1 MKHTIEDVARE
12 AGVSITTVSRVI
24 NGNYPV
30 KKETRERVEA
40 AIKKLN
46 FQPNPLAR
54 SLINK
59 KTNSIGVVVPG
70 ITNMF
75 FTEVVHGIERV
86 MRIRD
91 YDVYISDSRGRA
103 DSEKRRINK
112 FLERYVDGIILI
124 DPQTENMKNGF
135 IEEVSQ
141 KIPVVCI
148 NGYHER
154 VKTNFV
160 LSDEEKGTKEA
171 LEHLIAL
178 GHKNIAFIRG
188 ESSYS
193 YDIKENL
200 YKEYMKNIG
209 KEPVIFTVQD
219 GNNIDVVE
227 NTMKL
232 IVEMSNKFD
241 LGKDITAFFACNDL
255 MAVGALN
262 GCYEL
267 NIKVPDD
274 IAIIGFD
281 NIILSQMT
289 NPKLTTVDQN
299 MRLLGERAAE
309 KILELIEDKKLISK
323 TEVIETKLII
333 RKST

>member
-1 MKHTIEDVARE
+1 MKYTIEDVARE

-59 KTNSIGVVVPG
+59 RTNSIGVVVPG
-70 ITNMF
+70 LTNMF
-75 FTEVVHGIERV
+75 FTEVVHGIERI
-86 MRIRD
+86 MRSRD

-103 DSEKRRINK
+103 DSEKRRIDK
-112 FLERYVDGIILI
+112 FLERYVDGIVLI

-135 IEEVSQ
+135 IEEVSK

-148 NGYHER
+148 NGYHENVR
-154 VKTNFV
+154 TNFV

-171 LEHLIAL
+171 LEHLISL

-209 KEPVIFTVQD
+209 IEPIVITVQD

-227 NTMKL
+227 NTMRVL
-232 IVEMSNKFD
+232 IELSSKYQ
-241 LGKDITAFFACNDL
+241 LGKEITAFFACNDL
-255 MAVGALN
+255 MAVGVLN

-267 NIKVPDD
+267 NLKVPDD

-299 MRLLGERAAE
+299 MRLLGERAAQ
-309 KILELIEDKKLISK
+309 KLLDLIEDKNLYSD
-323 TEVIETKLII
+323 TDVIETKLII

>member
-1 MKHTIEDVARE
+1 
-12 AGVSITTVSRVI
+12 
-24 NGNYPV
+24 
-30 KKETRERVEA
+30 
-40 AIKKLN
+40 
-46 FQPNPLAR
+46 
-54 SLINK
+54 
-59 KTNSIGVVVPG
+59 
-70 ITNMF
+70 MF
-75 FTEVVHGIERV
+75 FTEVVHGIERI
-86 MRIRD
+86 MRSRD

-112 FLERYVDGIILI
+112 FLERYVDGIVLI

-135 IEEVSQ
+135 IEDVSK

-154 VKTNFV
+154 IKTNFV

-171 LEHLIAL
+171 LEHLISL
-178 GHKNIAFIRG
+178 GHKNIAFVRG

-200 YKEYMKNIG
+200 YKEYMKNISI
-209 KEPVIFTVQD
+209 EPIVITVQD

-227 NTMKL
+227 NTMRVL
-232 IVEMSNKFD
+232 IELSSKYQ
-241 LGKDITAFFACNDL
+241 LGKEITAFFACNDL
-255 MAVGALN
+255 MAVGVLN

-267 NIKVPDD
+267 NLKVPDD

-299 MRLLGERAAE
+299 MRLLGERAAQ
-309 KILELIEDKKLISK
+309 KLLDLIEDKNLYSD
-323 TEVIETKLII
+323 TDVIETKLII

>member
-1 MKHTIEDVARE
+1 MKYTIEDVARE

-59 KTNSIGVVVPG
+59 RTNSIGVVVPG
-70 ITNMF
+70 LTNMF
-75 FTEVVHGIERV
+75 FTEVVHGIERI
-86 MRIRD
+86 MRSRD

-112 FLERYVDGIILI
+112 FLERYVDGIVLI

-135 IEEVSQ
+135 IEEVSK

-148 NGYHER
+148 NGYHENVR
-154 VKTNFV
+154 TNFV

-171 LEHLIAL
+171 LEHLISL

-209 KEPVIFTVQD
+209 IEPIVITVQD

-227 NTMKL
+227 NTMRVL
-232 IVEMSNKFD
+232 IELSSKYQ
-241 LGKDITAFFACNDL
+241 LGKEITAFFACNDL
-255 MAVGALN
+255 MAVGVLN

-267 NIKVPDD
+267 NLKVPED

-299 MRLLGERAAE
+299 MRLLGERAAQ
-309 KILELIEDKKLISK
+309 KLLDLIEDKNLYSD
-323 TEVIETKLII
+323 TDVIETKLII

>member
-1 MKHTIEDVARE
+1 MKYTIEDVARE

-59 KTNSIGVVVPG
+59 RTNSIGVVIPG

-75 FTEVVHGIERV
+75 FTEVVHGIERI
-86 MRIRD
+86 MRSRD

-112 FLERYVDGIILI
+112 FLERYVDGIVLI

-135 IEEVSQ
+135 IEEVSK

-148 NGYHER
+148 NGYHENVR
-154 VKTNFV
+154 TNFV

-171 LEHLIAL
+171 FEHLISL

-200 YKEYMKNIG
+200 YKEYMKNISI
-209 KEPVIFTVQD
+209 EPIVITVQD

-227 NTMKL
+227 NTMRVL
-232 IVEMSNKFD
+232 IELSSKYQ
-241 LGKDITAFFACNDL
+241 LGKEITAFFACNDL
-255 MAVGALN
+255 MAVGVLN

-267 NIKVPDD
+267 NLKVPDD

-299 MRLLGERAAE
+299 MRLLGERAAQ
-309 KILELIEDKKLISK
+309 KLLDLIEDKNLYSD
-323 TEVIETKLII
+323 TDVIETKLII